1 MKPLLLSNFIRN
13 VLPYEDMWYKMQI
26 PFRITFIWNI
36 FRCDEFLN
44 K

>member
-1 MKPLLLSNFIRN
+1 
-13 VLPYEDMWYKMQI
+13 MQI